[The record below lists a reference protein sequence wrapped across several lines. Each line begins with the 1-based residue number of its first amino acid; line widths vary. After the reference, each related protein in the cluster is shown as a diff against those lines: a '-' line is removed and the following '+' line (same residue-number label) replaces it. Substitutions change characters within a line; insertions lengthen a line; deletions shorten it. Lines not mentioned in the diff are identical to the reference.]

1 MPIHGYSLLTGRT
14 IDMRRGSGQS
24 PHFQVQVSDD
34 SDLYRLAIN
43 VESKEGSEVLYLVEP
58 HFDHPIL
65 VGLADLKPGLLP
77 CSRGQARSRSTT
89 FVEIFCRPLT

>member
-34 SDLYRLAIN
+34 SDLYQLAIN
-43 VESKEGSEVLYLVEP
+43 VELKEGSEVLYLVEP

-65 VGLADLKPGLLP
+65 GGSQTSSAVCCP

-89 FVEIFCRPLT
+89 FVEICCRRLT